1 MPSHPVSAASS
12 RPSRRRA
19 FGRAL
24 TLALALLVAFTA
36 LTGCARVRAA
46 LAVQPDDTVN
56 GEIVVATPET
66 GPDDPGPAI
75 SVPEEIADDVEVSA
89 YRQEGYTG
97 SLLRFSG
104 LTFDQLGQLSAAAGQ
119 VGEKVQFSIRRA
131 GNRLLV
137 TGKADLTTVPV
148 DKADFQLKITTPGE
162 VLDTNGD
169 AEAGT
174 ASWTFDAGKVGDV
187 NAVISVADPNAPSPV
202 SWTLFTATLVALAVG
217 AVVLLARR
225 TRNPPVHPRS

>member
-1 MPSHPVSAASS
+1 MTPCRPTRVSSLVP
-12 RPSRRRA
+12 PSRRRA

-97 SLLRFSG
+97 SLLRFLRADVRPARSA
-104 LTFDQLGQLSAAAGQ
+104 LGRAGQ

-137 TGKADLTTVPV
+137 TGKADLTTVPS
-148 DKADFQLKITTPGE
+148 TRPT
-162 VLDTNGD
+162 
-169 AEAGT
+169 
-174 ASWTFDAGKVGDV
+174 S
-187 NAVISVADPNAPSPV
+187 SSRSPRPARC
-202 SWTLFTATLVALAVG
+202 WRPTATRTP
-217 AVVLLARR
+217 ARR
-225 TRNPPVHPRS
+225 AGRSTRARSAT

>member
-1 MPSHPVSAASS
+1 MSS
-12 RPSRRRA
+12 PLAPSRRTCGRRPA
-19 FGRAL
+19 RAL
-24 TLALALLVAFTA
+24 TLVLALLLALTA
-36 LTGCARVRAA
+36 LSGCARVRAA

-66 GPDDPGPAI
+66 GPDDPGPEI
-75 SVPEEIADDVEVSA
+75 SVPDEIADDVEVSA

-104 LTFDQLGQLSAAAGQ
+104 LTFDQLGSLSAAAGPA
-119 VGEKVQFSIRRA
+119 GEKVQFAIRRA

-148 DKADFQLKITTPGE
+148 DRADFQLKITTTGE

-169 AEAGT
+169 AEGGT
-174 ASWTFDAGKVGDV
+174 ASWTFDAGRVGDV
-187 NAVISVADPNAPSPV
+187 TAVISVTDPNAPSPV
-202 SWTLFTATLVALAVG
+202 SWTLFTATRVALACG
-217 AVVLLARR
+217 AVVLFARR
-225 TRNPPVHPRS
+225 TRNPPVR

>member
-1 MPSHPVSAASS
+1 MPPPRTPAPAPS
-12 RPSRRRA
+12 RPGPHRIL
-19 FGRAL
+19 AL
-24 TLALALLVAFTA
+24 TLALLVAFIA
-36 LTGCARVRAA
+36 LSGCARVRAA

-66 GPDDPGPAI
+66 GPDDPGPTI

-104 LTFDQLGQLSAAAGQ
+104 LTFDQLSRLSAAAGPA
-119 VGEKVQFSIRRA
+119 GERVQFSLRRA

-148 DKADFQLKITTPGE
+148 DKADFQLKITTSGE
-162 VLDTNGD
+162 VLETNGD
-169 AEAGT
+169 ADAGT
-174 ASWTFDAGKVGDV
+174 ASWTFDAGRVGDV
-187 NAVISVADPNAPSPV
+187 TAVIAVTDPNAPSAT
-202 SWTLFTATLVALAVG
+202 SWTLLTATLVIIAC
-217 AVVLLARR
+217 AVVVRQAHR
-225 TRNPPVHPRS
+225 TRNPPVRPHT

>member
-1 MPSHPVSAASS
+1 MAAA
-12 RPSRRRA
+12 PRRIKNRA
-19 FGRAL
+19 PGRAL
-24 TLALALLVAFTA
+24 ALALALLVVFTA
-36 LTGCARVRAA
+36 LSGCARA
-46 LAVQPDDTVN
+46 
-56 GEIVVATPET
+56 ET

-75 SVPEEIADDVEVSA
+75 SVPEEIADDVDVSA

-104 LTFDQLGQLSAAAGQ
+104 LTFDQLSRLSAAAGPA
-119 VGEKVQFSIRRA
+119 GERVQFSVRRA

-148 DKADFQLKITTPGE
+148 DKADFQLKITTTGE

-169 AEAGT
+169 ADAGT

-187 NAVISVADPNAPSPV
+187 NAVIAVADPNAPSAT
-202 SWTLFTATLVALAVG
+202 SWTLLTATGPPAPLTGPAGQPGSAAGEVSPRRCTSSAVAVERFS
-217 AVVLLARR
+217 V
-225 TRNPPVHPRS
+225 